1 MPVADIMR
9 AYQLGS
15 AAACVPSSAR
25 TARQEDHPHPV
36 GYQSHRRTQVNYG
49 GKSTLQR
56 LRQLITTPLFN
67 QNSLTMDSRAQLSL
81 MGKGSTTIVGGHATI
96 GSFSA
101 DVLAFFLRRIMFCSP
116 CSTILPCFCATSFS
130 MALDSAFRPSSHPK
144 GRAPSRHISKGL

>member
-36 GYQSHRRTQVNYG
+36 GYQSHRRTQ
-49 GKSTLQR
+49 
-56 LRQLITTPLFN
+56 
-67 QNSLTMDSRAQLSL
+67 
-81 MGKGSTTIVGGHATI
+81 GSTATVCSHDAI

-101 DVLAFFLRRIMFCSP
+101 DVLAFVLRRIMFCSP
-116 CSTILPCFCATSFS
+116 CSTDLPCFCATSFS
-130 MALDSAFRPSSHPK
+130 MALDSAVRPSTHPK
-144 GRAPSRHISKGL
+144 DERQLASPSKYGGRMAKSTPCGYSHVPYEPWSMTGTLRTFFYKPDGD